1 VLVELDD
8 GAHRLSHRVERVDL
22 EEPFLG
28 HLVSVVLVVQAEVVD
43 ETEQR
48 TLGLVADLLRQLASG
63 RRRLCVKNRTGIVPP
78 PPGARKQSIGYDI
91 VYS

>member
-28 HLVSVVLVVQAEVVD
+28 HLVPVVLVVQTEVVD

-63 RRRLCVKNRTGIVPP
+63 RRRLCVNTEPESSP
-78 PPGARKQSIGYDI
+78 APGRANK
-91 VYS
+91 V